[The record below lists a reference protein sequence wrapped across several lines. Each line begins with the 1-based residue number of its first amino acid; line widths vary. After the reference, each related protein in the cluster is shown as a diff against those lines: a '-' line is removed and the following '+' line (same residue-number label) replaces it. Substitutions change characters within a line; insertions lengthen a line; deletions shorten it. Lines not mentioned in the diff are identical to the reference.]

1 MRKFIRRQNY
11 LEKIS
16 PYIDKDLIKVVVGQR
31 RVGKSYFLFQI
42 MDKISKEMKNPN
54 PIYINKEL
62 YEFDEVKDYKDLLD
76 FINSKKSNRAKN
88 YIFIDEVQDIL
99 QFEKALRSLQAEGN
113 FDIYCTGSN
122 ARLLSGELASYLSG
136 RYIEIKI
143 FSLSYPEFLY
153 FHKLE
158 NNKDSFFKF
167 IKYGGLPYLINL
179 QLEDVIVYDYLKN
192 IYSTILFKDIV
203 ARYSIRNVSFLENLV
218 KYIADNTGGMVSAK
232 KISDFLK
239 SQRINVSPNIVLNYL
254 SYLVSAFFIFKVQ
267 RSEIAGK
274 KIFEIGEKYYFE
286 DLGLRHSIVGYKQQ
300 DIGKILENLVYIHLL
315 ISGYD
320 VTVGK
325 LGNREIDFVCE
336 RGQDKLYVQVAYL
349 ITDEKVNEREFGNL
363 LAIKDN
369 YPKIVVSMDE
379 MIGNEYQGI
388 RHVNIRE
395 FLNKPR

>member
-1 MRKFIRRQNY
+1 MRRQNY

-179 QLEDVIVYDYLKN
+179 QLEDNIVYDYLKN